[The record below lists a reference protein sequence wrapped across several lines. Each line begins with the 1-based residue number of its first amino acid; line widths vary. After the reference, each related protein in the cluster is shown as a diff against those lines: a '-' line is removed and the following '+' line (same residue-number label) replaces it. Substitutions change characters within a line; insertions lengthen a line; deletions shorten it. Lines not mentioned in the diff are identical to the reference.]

1 MRRRDVAD
9 VAVGADVD
17 DVAAGA
23 GPVVIKLGGEVV
35 QGPYLAA
42 IAADVAT
49 ICAAGTPVV
58 LVHGG
63 GPQATDLQKRLGQT
77 PKIVGGRRITDAET
91 LDVMKMT
98 VAGRVNV
105 DLCAALVAAGAKP
118 VGLHG
123 ASSCAVLATRRPPK
137 VVSGGG
143 PEPVDFGFV
152 GDVVGVNDALIS
164 LLTTAGYVPVLA
176 CLGAD
181 EKGGIFNI
189 NADAVANQVAIRL
202 DARALVLVTDVPGV
216 MRDVMDPS
224 SRIGRL
230 TLADGKRAIEDG
242 VVTKGMI
249 PKLEESFAAIAEGV
263 RAVHIVGN
271 LAQGDLVKAVTTP
284 GAVGTVLV
292 A

>member
-1 MRRRDVAD
+1 VS
-9 VAVGADVD
+9 GTS
-17 DVAAGA
+17 GT

-35 QGPYLAA
+35 QGPHMAA
-42 IAADVAT
+42 IAADVAEMR
-49 ICAAGTPVV
+49 AAKTPVV
-58 LVHGG
+58 IVHGG

-77 PKIVGGRRITDAET
+77 PKIVGGRRVTDDDT
-91 LDVMKMT
+91 LEVMKMI
-98 VAGRVNV
+98 VAGKVNV
-105 DLCAALVAAGAKP
+105 DLCAALVAAGARP

-123 ASSCAVLATRRPPK
+123 ASSNTVRAKRRPPT

-143 PEPVDFGFV
+143 PDPVDFGFV
-152 GDVVGVNDALIS
+152 GDVVGVNDELVALLIGG
-164 LLTTAGYVPVLA
+164 GYVPVLA

-181 EKGGIFNI
+181 DQGGLFNI

-216 MRDVMDPS
+216 MRDIADPS

-230 TLADGKRAIEDG
+230 TLAEGKRAIEEG

-249 PKLEESFAAIAEGV
+249 PKLEESFAAIAQGV
-263 RAVHIVGN
+263 RAVHVVGK
-271 LAQGDLVKAVTTP
+271 LSRGDLTRAVTNP
-284 GAVGTVLV
+284 GEVGTVLV